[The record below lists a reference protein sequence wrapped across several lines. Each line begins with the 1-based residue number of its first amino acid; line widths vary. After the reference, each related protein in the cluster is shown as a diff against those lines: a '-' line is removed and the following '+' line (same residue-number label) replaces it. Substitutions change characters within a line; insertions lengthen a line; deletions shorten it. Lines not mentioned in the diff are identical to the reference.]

1 MGWMGIVLISIGA
14 TIIGGIILSFIMP
27 ILKKPRDKFIKWI
40 QKIFTKKKREAVTVD
55 LNKEQKLKQL
65 IQNKFNR
72 EREKID
78 SELDKN
84 IGNIME
90 KFAHKGTLTS
100 GMFVKEAIYLHSDR
114 IFKLLLS
121 RASINRE
128 VLLENK
134 PIESDKEIELAMQD
148 LEEIAEA
155 QKSVIFRCENILNRM
170 NEKDYF
176 VRRMSENRTTI
187 LSDIER
193 YLINEKDENLLLKKG
208 RR

>member
-1 MGWMGIVLISIGA
+1 MENISTLVVALIV
-14 TIIGGIILSFIMP
+14 GIILFFVTA
-27 ILKKPRDKFIKWI
+27 ILKKPRDKFIKWV
-40 QKIFTKKKREAVTVD
+40 QKIFTKKKREAVIVD
-55 LNKEQKLKQL
+55 LDKEQKLKQL

-90 KFAHKGTLTS
+90 KFGHKGNLCS
-100 GMFVKEAIYLHSDR
+100 GMFVKEAIELHTNR
-114 IFKLLLS
+114 IWKLLLV
-121 RASINRE
+121 RESINRE

-134 PIESDKEIELAMQD
+134 QIESDKEIELAMQD

-155 QKSVIFRCENILNRM
+155 QKSVIFRCENVLNRM

-176 VRRMSENRTTI
+176 VRRMSENRSTI
-187 LSDIER
+187 LSDIR
-193 YLINEKDENLLLKKG
+193 RNLIIKKDENLLLKKG
-208 RR
+208 KINE

>member
-1 MGWMGIVLISIGA
+1 MGIILISLCT
-14 TIIGGIILSFIMP
+14 TIIGGLILFFVMP
-27 ILKKPRDKFIKWI
+27 IFNKQRDKFIIWI
-40 QKIFTKKKREAVTVD
+40 QKIIPKEKKKRKVVIND
-55 LNKEQKLKQL
+55 SHKEQKLKQL

-90 KFAHKGTLTS
+90 KFGHKGILYS
-100 GMFVKEAIYLHSDR
+100 GMFVKEAIELHTNR
-114 IFKLLLS
+114 IWKLLLA
-121 RASINRE
+121 RESINRE

-134 PIESDKEIELAMQD
+134 PIESDKEIELAMQG
-148 LEEIAEA
+148 LEEIAEV

-176 VRRMSENRTTI
+176 VRRMTENRSTL
-187 LSDIER
+187 LSDIR
-193 YLINEKDENLLLKKG
+193 RNLSIDKDENLLLKK
-208 RR
+208 

>member
-1 MGWMGIVLISIGA
+1 MGIILISLGT
-14 TIIGGIILSFIMP
+14 TIIGGLILFFLTP
-27 ILKKPRDKFIKWI
+27 IFNKQRDKFKIWI
-40 QKIFTKKKREAVTVD
+40 QKIFTKKKKKR
-55 LNKEQKLKQL
+55 KEVISDPQKKQKLKQL

-90 KFAHKGTLTS
+90 KFGHKGTLYS
-100 GMFVKEAIYLHSDR
+100 GTFVREAIELHTNR
-114 IFKLLLS
+114 IWKLLLVKEN
-121 RASINRE
+121 INRE

-148 LEEIAEA
+148 LEEIAEV
-155 QKSVIFRCENILNRM
+155 QKSVIFRCENVLNQM

-176 VRRMSENRTTI
+176 VRRMSENRSTI
-187 LSDIER
+187 LSDIR
-193 YLINEKDENLLLKKG
+193 RNLSIDKDENLLLKK
-208 RR
+208 

>member
-1 MGWMGIVLISIGA
+1 LTG
-14 TIIGGIILSFIMP
+14 

-40 QKIFTKKKREAVTVD
+40 QKIFTKKKKKTKAVMSD
-55 LNKEQKLKQL
+55 LDKEQKLKQL

-90 KFAHKGTLTS
+90 KFSMKGIPYSSPFL
-100 GMFVKEAIYLHSDR
+100 KEAIELHSLR
-114 IFKLLLS
+114 IFKLLLA
-121 RASINRE
+121 RESINRE

-155 QKSVIFRCENILNRM
+155 QKSVIFRCENVLNRM

-187 LSDIER
+187 LSDIR
-193 YLINEKDENLLLKKG
+193 RNLTIDKDENLLLKK
-208 RR
+208 RRR

>member
-1 MGWMGIVLISIGA
+1 MGWMGIILTLVIG
-14 TIIGGIILSFIMP
+14 IIVGIILIFLTP

-40 QKIFTKKKREAVTVD
+40 QKISPKKKKKRKVVISNSE
-55 LNKEQKLKQL
+55 KKQKLKQL

-90 KFAHKGTLTS
+90 KFSMKGIPYS
-100 GMFVKEAIYLHSDR
+100 SPFVREAIELHSLR
-114 IFKLLLS
+114 IWKLLLV
-121 RASINRE
+121 RESINRE

-155 QKSVIFRCENILNRM
+155 QKSVIFRCENVLNRM

-176 VRRMSENRTTI
+176 IRRMSENRTTI
-187 LSDIER
+187 LSDIR
-193 YLINEKDENLLLKKG
+193 RNLTIEKDENLLKK
-208 RR
+208 RRQ

>member
-1 MGWMGIVLISIGA
+1 M
-14 TIIGGIILSFIMP
+14 GIILTLVIGIIVGIILIFLTP
-27 ILKKPRDKFIKWI
+27 ILKKPRDKFITWI
-40 QKIFTKKKREAVTVD
+40 QKIFAKKKKKIKVVVNDSE
-55 LNKEQKLKQL
+55 KEQKLKNL

-90 KFAHKGTLTS
+90 KFGHKGALTS
-100 GMFVKEAIYLHSDR
+100 GMFLTKAIELHSLR
-114 IFKLLLS
+114 IFKLLLA
-121 RASINRE
+121 RESINRE

-155 QKSVIFRCENILNRM
+155 QKSVIFRCENVLNRM
-170 NEKDYF
+170 KEKDYF

-187 LSDIER
+187 LSDIR
-193 YLINEKDENLLLKKG
+193 RNLTIDKDENLLLKK
-208 RR
+208 RRR

>member
-1 MGWMGIVLISIGA
+1 MGLMGIIDNPLFIAIIAGLILF
-14 TIIGGIILSFIMP
+14 ILTG
-27 ILKKPRDKFIKWI
+27 ILKKPRDKFIKWV
-40 QKIFTKKKREAVTVD
+40 QKIFTKKKREAIISD
-55 LNKEQKLKQL
+55 SEKKQKLKQL

-72 EREKID
+72 EREKIN

-90 KFAHKGTLTS
+90 KFSHKGALYS
-100 GMFVKEAIYLHSDR
+100 GRFVREAIELHTIR
-114 IFKLLLS
+114 IWKLLLV

-134 PIESDKEIELAMQD
+134 PIESDKEIELAMQG

-155 QKSVIFRCENILNRM
+155 QKSVIFRCENVLNRM

-187 LSDIER
+187 LSDIR
-193 YLINEKDENLLLKKG
+193 RNLSIDKDENLLLKK
-208 RR
+208 

>member
-1 MGWMGIVLISIGA
+1 MGLM
-14 TIIGGIILSFIMP
+14 GIILTLVIGIIVGIILFFLLP
-27 ILKKPRDKFIKWI
+27 FLKKPRDKFITWI
-40 QKIFTKKKREAVTVD
+40 QKIFPKKKREAIISD
-55 LNKEQKLKQL
+55 SEKKQKLKQL

-72 EREKID
+72 KKEKID

-90 KFAHKGTLTS
+90 KFGHKEILYS
-100 GMFVKEAIYLHSDR
+100 GMFVKEAIELHTNR
-114 IFKLLLS
+114 IWKLLLA
-121 RASINRE
+121 RESINRE

-155 QKSVIFRCENILNRM
+155 QKSVIFRCENVLNRM

-176 VRRMSENRTTI
+176 VRRMSENRSTI
-187 LSDIER
+187 LSDIR
-193 YLINEKDENLLLKKG
+193 RNLSIDKAENLLLKK

>member
-1 MGWMGIVLISIGA
+1 MGIIDNSLFIAIIAGLILF
-14 TIIGGIILSFIMP
+14 ILTG

-40 QKIFTKKKREAVTVD
+40 QKIFAKKKKKEKVAISGPD
-55 LNKEQKLKQL
+55 KEQKLKQL

-90 KFAHKGTLTS
+90 RFGHKGNLYS
-100 GMFVKEAIYLHSDR
+100 GMFVKEAIELHTNR
-114 IFKLLLS
+114 IWKLLLA
-121 RASINRE
+121 RESINRE

-148 LEEIAEA
+148 LEEIAEV
-155 QKSVIFRCENILNRM
+155 QKSVIFRCENVLNRM

-176 VRRMSENRTTI
+176 VRRMSENRSTI
-187 LSDIER
+187 LSDIR
-193 YLINEKDENLLLKKG
+193 RDLIIDKDENLLLKK
-208 RR
+208 